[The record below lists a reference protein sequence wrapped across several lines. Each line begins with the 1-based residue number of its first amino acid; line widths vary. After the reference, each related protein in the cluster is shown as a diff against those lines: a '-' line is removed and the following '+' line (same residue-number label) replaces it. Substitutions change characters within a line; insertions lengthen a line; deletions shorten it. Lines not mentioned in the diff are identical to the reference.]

1 MTRAIVPGRAVGEA
15 LILDEPLSMW
25 GGADPET
32 GQIIEPAHPQH
43 GETLAGKV
51 LVMAHGRGSSSSSSV
66 LAELLRRGVGPAA
79 IVLREPDS
87 ILAIGALVAG
97 ELYGTVCPIVVTD
110 QEPGPGRI
118 VVDGEEGH
126 VGPAL

>member
-1 MTRAIVPGRAVGEA
+1 MTRAIVPGKAEGEA

-25 GGADPET
+25 GGADPAT
-32 GQIIEPAHPQH
+32 GLIIEPAHPQH
-43 GETLAGKV
+43 GQSLAGKD

-97 ELYGTVCPIVVTD
+97 ELYGSVCPIVVTD
-110 QEPGPGRI
+110 EDVGPGWL
-118 VVDGEEGH
+118 VVDGD
-126 VGPAL
+126 GPRVSTAL

>member
-1 MTRAIVPGRAVGEA
+1 MTRFLVAGRAEGTT

-32 GQIIEPAHPQH
+32 GLIVEPAHPQQ
-43 GETLAGKV
+43 GESLAGRI
-51 LVMAHGRGSSSSSSV
+51 LVVAHGRGSSSSSSV

-87 ILAIGALVAG
+87 ILVIGALVAA
-97 ELYGTVCPIVVTD
+97 ELYGTMCPIVVTNV
-110 QEPGPGRI
+110 ETGS
-118 VVDGEEGH
+118 GH
-126 VGPAL
+126 MVIDSDAGLGGVAL